1 MLKSE
6 YEQNTVTEAEI
17 NLLHQQV
24 CYALG
29 DPTRILILYILKE
42 GPRSVGELTARMK
55 LPQSTVSRHLRV
67 LRDRSIISLEK
78 RGTSNLYTIADTRI
92 VDALDLLRQV
102 LNQQLTEQAKLTA
115 AIQNTIPLK
124 E

>member
-1 MLKSE
+1 
-6 YEQNTVTEAEI
+6 
-17 NLLHQQV
+17 LLHQQV
-24 CYALG
+24 CYALS

-67 LRDRSIISLEK
+67 LRDRSIISVEK

>member
-115 AIQNTIPLK
+115 AIQNTIPFK

>member
-1 MLKSE
+1 
-6 YEQNTVTEAEI
+6 
-17 NLLHQQV
+17 
-24 CYALG
+24 
-29 DPTRILILYILKE
+29 
-42 GPRSVGELTARMK
+42 MK

-67 LRDRSIISLEK
+67 LRDRSIILLEK

>member
-6 YEQNTVTEAEI
+6 HEQNTVTEAEI
-17 NLLHQQV
+17 YLLHQQV
-24 CYALG
+24 CYALS

-67 LRDRSIISLEK
+67 LRDRSIISVEK